1 MQLCHVTGT
10 VVSTRKHNA
19 LRKGKLL
26 IVKPVDTDGKLLES
40 RDLLAL
46 DPGFDAG
53 IGDRVLI
60 AKEGQVVAQLLDANN
75 PADAPTPANVVIIGV
90 VDDWSK

>member
-10 VVSTRKHNA
+10 VVASRKHEA
-19 LRKGKLL
+19 LRRGKMLVVQPIDEDGNLL
-26 IVKPVDTDGKLLES
+26 GNK
-40 RDLLAL
+40 DLLAL

-53 IGDRVLI
+53 IGDNVLV
-60 AKEGQVVAQLLDANN
+60 AKEGQVVAQLMDSGNSS
-75 PADAPTPANVVIIGV
+75 DTPTPANVVIIAV

>member
-10 VVSTRKHNA
+10 LVSTRKHNA

-26 IVKPVDTDGKLLES
+26 IVRPVDTEGNFLKS
-40 RDLLAL
+40 RDLLAM

-53 IGDRVLI
+53 IGDKVLI
-60 AKEGQVVAQLLDANN
+60 AKEGQVVAQLLDLEN